1 MCVSNAVA
9 AAAATHELRYVRP
22 FADVR
27 LPPPPPP
34 ADTESQ
40 LRHVWMGTAP
50 TTAVTDEHTW
60 AAALDSVAPDGGG
73 GPFVW
78 VGRAAAFCLR
88 LLHAPAS
95 DSSAWADGA
104 HGLWELAT
112 RRVRHC
118 ELSGGEV
125 LAALVGLLEL
135 QCGEDGVP
143 LVGSKCW
150 ERAAQ
155 RRKAIVETLRSAT
168 TCVASVEG
176 EFRSPAGVDRSVTE
190 VTFAHLMEQYRKD
203 PAVRGKPSLLNRLR
217 KVRARPTYTARPR
230 LRIRERTRAM
240 DRRVRAVGAAGVL

>member
-1 MCVSNAVA
+1 VSIAVA
-9 AAAATHELRYVRP
+9 AAAAAHELRYVRP

-27 LPPPPPP
+27 LPPPPPT
-34 ADTESQ
+34 ADIERQ

-50 TTAVTDEHTW
+50 TAAVADEHTW
-60 AAALDSVAPDGGG
+60 TAALDSVAGGDGG
-73 GPFVW
+73 PSIW

-88 LLHAPAS
+88 LLHAHAS

-112 RRVRHC
+112 RRVRHG

-143 LVGSKCW
+143 LVGSACW
-150 ERAAQ
+150 ERAAL
-155 RRKAIVETLRSAT
+155 RRSAIVDTLRAAT
-168 TCVASVEG
+168 TCVPIDG
-176 EFRSPAGVDRSVTE
+176 EFRSLVGDDSVTM
-190 VTFAHLMEQYRKD
+190 VAPFAHLMEQYRKD

-217 KVRARPTYTARPR
+217 KVRPSPTYTARPR
-230 LRIRERTRAM
+230 PRFRVM
-240 DRRVRAVGAAGVL
+240 DRKARALVTAGVT